1 MRRIGVEIMM
11 ASNGGMTDE
20 LTEDPVLRMRSRFWR
35 TTDGADEVLHVET
48 WVDPG
53 GGVTPHVHAA
63 MEERFEASLQPAH
76 LALACFAAGHLLRRH
91 AIRRVTP
98 HVHAAMEERFEV
110 LDGRPEFLAGHSWS
124 ESQPGQTVLVPPGT
138 RHAFRNR
145 TAEVAHFVC
154 HATPPSTLQEFL
166 EDAAA
171 LSRSGGIT
179 RRALPRSLDG
189 LLQAAVMAHHYRDMV
204 TLLAPLPPPAIQRLV
219 IPSLA
224 RAGERRGHRAG
235 SIGR

>member
-1 MRRIGVEIMM
+1 MAPGIEI
-11 ASNGGMTDE
+11 SDQ

-35 TTDGADEVLHVET
+35 TTESTDEILHIET

-53 GGVTPHVHAA
+53 GGVTPHVH
-63 MEERFEASLQPAH
+63 P
-76 LALACFAAGHLLRRH
+76 
-91 AIRRVTP
+91 
-98 HVHAAMEERFEV
+98 AMEERFEV
-110 LDGRPEFLAGHSWS
+110 LDGQPEFLAGRSWKAA
-124 ESQPGQTVLVPPGT
+124 QPGQTILVPPGT

-145 TAEVAHFVC
+145 NGEVAHFVC

-171 LSRSGGIT
+171 LSRAGGIS

-189 LLQAAVMAHHYRDMV
+189 LLQAAVMVHHYRHMV

-219 IPSLA
+219 IPPLA
-224 RAGERRGHRAG
+224 RAGERRGFRAG
-235 SIGR
+235 RQG

>member
-1 MRRIGVEIMM
+1 M
-11 ASNGGMTDE
+11 ATTGEMGDA

-35 TTDGADEVLHVET
+35 TNEHGSEVLNVET

-53 GGVTPHVHAA
+53 GGVTPHIHP
-63 MEERFEASLQPAH
+63 S
-76 LALACFAAGHLLRRH
+76 
-91 AIRRVTP
+91 
-98 HVHAAMEERFEV
+98 MEERFEV
-110 LDGRPEFLAGHSWS
+110 LEGRPQFLAGRSWK
-124 ESQPGQTVLVPPGT
+124 QTKPGDVVGVPPGT

-145 TAEVAHFVC
+145 GGEVAHFVC
-154 HATPPSTLQEFL
+154 RATPPSTLQEFL
-166 EDAAA
+166 EDAAG
-171 LSRSGGIT
+171 LSRAGGIS

-219 IPSLA
+219 IPRLA
-224 RAGERRGHRAG
+224 RAGARRGFRAG

>member
-1 MRRIGVEIMM
+1 M
-11 ASNGGMTDE
+11 ATRGETSEVTD
-20 LTEDPVLRMRSRFWR
+20 DPVLRMRSRFWR
-35 TTDGADEVLHVET
+35 TTEDGREVLNVET

-53 GGVTPHVHAA
+53 GGVTPHIHP
-63 MEERFEASLQPAH
+63 S
-76 LALACFAAGHLLRRH
+76 
-91 AIRRVTP
+91 
-98 HVHAAMEERFEV
+98 MEERFEV
-110 LDGRPEFLAGHSWS
+110 LDGRPQFLAGRSWK
-124 ESQPGQTVLVPPGT
+124 ETQPGETVLVAPGT

-145 TAEVAHFVC
+145 SREVAHFVC

-171 LSRSGGIT
+171 LSRAGGIS

-219 IPSLA
+219 IPPLA
-224 RAGERRGHRAG
+224 RAGERRGFRAG
-235 SIGR
+235 KIGR